1 MRLVRAAAL
10 LVGLVLVWSVL
21 LWAETAEIT
30 TWTIPTPG
38 SLPEGVAIA
47 EDGTIYFTEYTGQKI
62 GRLDPATNRIQER
75 SIIGNPLDLV
85 VIGNNSV
92 YYSLPVAAGI
102 GLLVFDGGGNFWELP
117 GGSVGLLVQADSGPG
132 SVNLWFTERMEARIG
147 RFSPSQVVV
156 NTLFVNVPRVSVQP
170 QIIVEEPLVR
180 EASPQYFPGNP
191 ALPPPIAAVSGV
203 TSGPFTEWSAMD
215 ASHYLED
222 VVVAPDGNV
231 WFCNA
236 TNQLVRLDA
245 RRSSMLFYEL
255 PSGIQPV
262 GLSINQR
269 GRIWFT
275 DISMPAIGRLDPETG
290 NVTLWGIPG
299 GDQPLDLQYYNGSIW
314 FVDRERDAICRLDR
328 DANQIATYYLTVGSH
343 PVALEVADDGSVW
356 FVCERGNTVGRLQLG
371 PSVTPP
377 PTAADSCSIIASAAL
392 KVGKKA
398 RVTVTYR
405 YDGSAGFPVYLKA
418 VPMVGET
425 DQAEFYYSP
434 VEITET
440 GLHTSIQ
447 IVMYT
452 GSVPLDTDKLRVVL
466 YTGSWETILCE
477 KTLEFNA
484 HWTP

>member
-1 MRLVRAAAL
+1 MRPVRVAVL

-47 EDGTIYFTEYTGQKI
+47 DDGTIYFTEYTGQKI

-92 YYSLPVAAGI
+92 YYGLPGAGL

-117 GGSVGLLVQADSGPG
+117 GGSVNALVQAGSGPG
-132 SVNLWFTERMEARIG
+132 SVNLWFTERMEAKVG

-156 NTLFVNVPRVSVQP
+156 NTLFVNVPWVSVQP
-170 QIIVEEPLVR
+170 LIIVEGPLVK

-191 ALPPPIAAVSGV
+191 TLPPPIASVSGV
-203 TSGPFTEWSAMD
+203 TSGPFKEWAAVDTSA
-215 ASHYLED
+215 YLED

-231 WFCNA
+231 WFCNS
-236 TNQLVRLDA
+236 TDQLVRLDA
-245 RRSSMLFYEL
+245 RRNSMLFYEL
-255 PSGIQPV
+255 PSGTRAV
-262 GLSINQR
+262 GVAANPA
-269 GRIWFT
+269 GKIWFT

-290 NVTLWGIPG
+290 NVTLWGIDG
-299 GDQPLDLQYYNGSIW
+299 GIQPLKLQYQHGSVW
-314 FVDRERDAICRLDR
+314 FVDREKDAIGRLDR
-328 DANQIATYYLTVGSH
+328 DANQIAMYYLNVDSH
-343 PVALEVADDGSVW
+343 PVDLEVADDGTVW

-371 PSVTPP
+371 PTVTPP
-377 PTAADSCSIIASAAL
+377 PPVAESCSIMSSAAL
-392 KVGKKA
+392 KIGDKV
-398 RVTVTYR
+398 RVMVTYR

-440 GLHTSIQ
+440 GVHTSIQ

-452 GSVPLDTDKLRVVL
+452 GPVLLDTDKLHIVL
-466 YTGSWETILCE
+466 YVGSWERILCE
-477 KTLEFNA
+477 KTMEFNA

>member
-1 MRLVRAAAL
+1 MRPVRAAAL
-10 LVGLVLVWSVL
+10 LVGLVLVWSVI

-30 TWTIPTPG
+30 IWTIPTAG

-62 GRLDPATNRIQER
+62 GRLDPGTNRIQER

-85 VIGNNSV
+85 VIGNDSV
-92 YYSLPVAAGI
+92 YYGLPSAGL

-117 GGSVGLLVQADSGPG
+117 GGSVNSLVQADSGPG
-132 SVNLWFTERMEARIG
+132 SVNLWFSERMEGKVG

-156 NTLFVNVPRVSVQP
+156 NTIFVNVPRVSVQP
-170 QIIVEEPLVR
+170 QIIVEEPIVR

-191 ALPPPIAAVSGV
+191 ALPPPIAAVSSV
-203 TSGPFTEWSAMD
+203 TSGPFTEWAAMD
-215 ASHYLED
+215 TSAYLED

-231 WFCNA
+231 WFCNS

-245 RRSSMLFYEL
+245 KRNSMLFYEL

-262 GLSINQR
+262 RLSTNQK
-269 GRIWFT
+269 GKIWFT
-275 DISMPAIGRLDPETG
+275 DISMPSIGRLDPETG

-299 GDQPLDLQYYNGSIW
+299 GDQPLDLQYDNGSIW
-314 FVDRERDAICRLDR
+314 FVDREGDAIGRLDR
-328 DANQIATYYLTVGSH
+328 DANQIATYNLTVGSH
-343 PVALEVADDGSVW
+343 PVDLEVADDGTVW

-371 PSVTPP
+371 PTVTPP
-377 PTAADSCSIIASAAL
+377 PTAADSCSIMSSTAL
-392 KVGKKA
+392 KIGEKA

-440 GLHTSIQ
+440 GMHTSIQ

-452 GSVPLDTDKLRVVL
+452 GSVPLDTEKLRVVL
-466 YTGSWETILCE
+466 YAGSWETILCE